1 MLRYWLCLLV
11 AINAVLC
18 YPYMFE
24 TKNFKVGIE
33 YENSLPMKG
42 GSDRYRHRNNFDP
55 FFVTVTAKSKSG
67 YVITYLE
74 VSATVDLGGEVDFK
88 VIRGQ
93 TGSTSVVFQLVSNHS
108 DFLSYSYLTYG
119 IREEEYRKMA
129 NIIVLPPPT
138 NKGTSVQ
145 YIGFKIIALTISLLC
160 FYTL

>member
-1 MLRYWLCLLV
+1 MLRCWLCLLV
-11 AINAVLC
+11 VINVVLC
-18 YPYMFE
+18 YPYLFE
-24 TKNFKVGIE
+24 TKKFKVGIE

-55 FFVTVTAKSKSG
+55 FFVTVTARSKSG

-74 VSATVDLGGEVDFK
+74 VTATVDLRGEVDFK

-93 TGSTSVVFQLVSNHS
+93 TGSTSVVFQLVSNSS
-108 DFLSYSYLTYG
+108 DFLSYSYMTYG

-138 NKGTSVQ
+138 NKGTTLQ
-145 YIGFKIIALTISLLC
+145 YTGFKFTALILSLLYFC
-160 FYTL
+160 IL